1 MQTIN
6 LTHNGVKYTINATTK
21 NTGSNYNKA
30 VNVFKS
36 GCKSPEFGTILKN
49 NTTPEQLKT
58 WAINRLEADKK
69 QASPL
74 LKVFANV

>member
-1 MQTIN
+1 MQVIN

-36 GCKSPEFGTILKN
+36 GCKSPEFGTILKD

-58 WAINRLEADKK
+58 WALNRLEADKN
-69 QASPL
+69 QASTL
-74 LKVFANV
+74 LNVFTNV